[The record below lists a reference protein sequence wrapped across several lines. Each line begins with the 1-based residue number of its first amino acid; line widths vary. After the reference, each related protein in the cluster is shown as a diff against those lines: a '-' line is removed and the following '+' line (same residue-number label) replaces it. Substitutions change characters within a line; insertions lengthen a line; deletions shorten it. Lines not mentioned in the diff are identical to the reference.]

1 MLMQG
6 SLSQTSDF
14 CLFQH
19 QITSNFY
26 PTVLS
31 KLNPSINKPNKTRL
45 PSLNPNESEISPLH
59 GEGVYNL
66 RKMLISTQRRELLWF
81 ETITK
86 HTSGWEI
93 DERNLINHES
103 NLFSSQNERNV
114 ENKKKTTQ
122 SDLSTKHQTSEIPY
136 LFEYNARNFIPKT
149 PTQSSVRVINEVLDF
164 YAFTPEGTWV
174 QARILNKSYA
184 RERASTVYFV

>member
-1 MLMQG
+1 MLMQR

-114 ENKKKTTQ
+114 ENKKKQPSQICRQNIRHQKFRIYSSITREILYQ
-122 SDLSTKHQTSEIPY
+122 KHQ
-136 LFEYNARNFIPKT
+136 RK
-149 PTQSSVRVINEVLDF
+149 VRCAL
-164 YAFTPEGTWV
+164 
-174 QARILNKSYA
+174 
-184 RERASTVYFV
+184 